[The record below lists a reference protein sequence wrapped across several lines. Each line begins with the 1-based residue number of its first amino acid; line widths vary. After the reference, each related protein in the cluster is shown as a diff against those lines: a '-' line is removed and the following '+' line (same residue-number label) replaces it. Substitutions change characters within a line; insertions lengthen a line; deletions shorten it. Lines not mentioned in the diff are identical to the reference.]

1 MSDTFDELSARARRG
16 ELPRPEQ
23 QRLDT
28 FLKASFEAR
37 VWHEAGRELDAEDS
51 VRPGDHAAVE
61 RVMKRT
67 LTALSSKPRRSRRK
81 WVVLLVAAAL
91 FGVSAAAASVQ
102 GVRWWRAA
110 RGLVVSAPAAQPQAQ
125 AKTAPPVAQLAAPRR
140 VDAVPVEVAAEAVT
154 DAAATLVPSA
164 LVPVPAVTRASPAN
178 KTDSAGAAALFSEAA
193 LARREG
199 NAERAIALLDSLQQR
214 FPGSREARSSDMTL
228 GSLHLQR
235 GAAAAALEHF
245 GRYLRAAPRGGLASE
260 ALWGEAQALA
270 ALGRR
275 AEADARLRRLVER
288 FPGSAYA
295 AAARVKLEL
304 AAP

>member
-16 ELPRPEQ
+16 ELSRPEQ

-51 VRPGDHAAVE
+51 VLPGDHAAVE

-67 LTALSSKPRRSRRK
+67 LAALAPQPSRRRSGRR
-81 WVVLLVAAAL
+81 WAVLLVAAAL

-102 GVRWWRAA
+102 GLRWWRAA
-110 RGLVVSAPAAQPQAQ
+110 QGLTVALPVQPKAASRVVASNAASRVVATVPAP
-125 AKTAPPVAQLAAPRR
+125 
-140 VDAVPVEVAAEAVT
+140 AVT
-154 DAAATLVPSA
+154 DAVAPLVPSA
-164 LVPVPAVTRASPAN
+164 VVPLPALTRASPPAS
-178 KTDSAGAAALFSEAA
+178 TEAAAALFSQAA

-199 NAERAIALLDSLQQR
+199 NVEKAIALLDGLQQR

-245 GRYLRAAPRGGLASE
+245 GRYLRAVPRGGLASE

-270 ALGRR
+270 ALGCR
-275 AEADARLRRLVER
+275 AESEARLRQLVER

-304 AAP
+304 ASP